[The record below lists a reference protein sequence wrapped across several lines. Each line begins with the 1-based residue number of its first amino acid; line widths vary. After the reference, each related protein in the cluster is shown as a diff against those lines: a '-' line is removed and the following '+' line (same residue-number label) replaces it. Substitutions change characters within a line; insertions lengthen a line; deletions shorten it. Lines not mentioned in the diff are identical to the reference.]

1 MYIKVAENRL
11 KIQEEEK
18 PGGRQP
24 ARTVKAA
31 ATTSTA
37 FRVVLKPNKTNFGVY
52 NGLKSE
58 KSAINING
66 SLGLKWKNCEINNVC
81 KDCLHNYLKGQ
92 N

>member
-37 FRVVLKPNKTNFGVY
+37 FRVVLKPNKTNFGV
-52 NGLKSE
+52 
-58 KSAINING
+58 
-66 SLGLKWKNCEINNVC
+66 
-81 KDCLHNYLKGQ
+81 Q
-92 N
+92 